1 MTTGRLPFA
10 DSAPARPRAAGTV
23 ARPRR
28 QVLTV
33 TQLTAQ
39 IRRKLESGYPSVWVD
54 GELSNVRR
62 WRTGHVYFTLKDRDA
77 QIRGVMFRS
86 AVRTLRFEPEDGLHV
101 VARGRVTVY
110 EPKGE
115 YQLVAEHFEP
125 AGVGARQ
132 LAFDQLRQRLE
143 REGLFAAERKRALPM
158 LPQRIG
164 LVTSYDGEVRHDI
177 LTVLKRR
184 FPDAHVVISP
194 ARVQGD
200 GAAQELVGALDR
212 LTRISR
218 PDVVIIGRGGGS
230 AEDLWA
236 FNDEW
241 LARAIA
247 ACPVPVISAVGH
259 ETDSTISDFV
269 ADIRAPTPSAAAEMV
284 VARKVDLQGRV
295 AQVTERLSDAARA
308 TVQRRRNLVDRAL
321 ASPGLASWP
330 ARIALRQRRIHE
342 VTDRLG
348 GAARSVVSERARRTR
363 ALRQRL
369 DQLDVAVRLARVRTA
384 LALANERLAAAAAGR
399 AAGGRRRLERIAAQL
414 AALSP
419 LRVLAR
425 GYAVCW
431 NDDRTAIVRRA
442 GDVRPGDAVHVTLHE
457 GELQCGVRAISEDA
471 RNG

>member
-1 MTTGRLPFA
+1 MTAARLPFG
-10 DSAPARPRAAGTV
+10 DAAGETA

-39 IRRKLESGYPSVWVD
+39 IRLKLESAYPTVWVE
-54 GELSNVRR
+54 GELSNVRV
-62 WRTGHVYFTLKDRDA
+62 WRTGHLYFTLKDGNA

-143 REGLFAAERKRALPM
+143 REGLFATERKRALPM
-158 LPQRIG
+158 LPRRIG
-164 LVTSYDGEVRHDI
+164 IVTSRDGAALHDI
-177 LTVLKRR
+177 LTVLSRR
-184 FPDAHVVISP
+184 FPTAQVVISP
-194 ARVQGD
+194 ARVQGH
-200 GAAQELVGALDR
+200 GAAGELTDALDR
-212 LTRISR
+212 VARVAQL
-218 PDVVIIGRGGGS
+218 DVVILGRGGGS

-236 FNDEW
+236 FNDEQ

-247 ACPVPVISAVGH
+247 ACPVPVISAAGH
-259 ETDSTISDFV
+259 ETDFTISDFA
-269 ADIRAPTPSAAAEMV
+269 ADIRAATPSAAAEIV
-284 VARKVDLQGRV
+284 VARKADLEGRLARALSRLVDV
-295 AQVTERLSDAARA
+295 AREAAR
-308 TVQRRRNLVDRAL
+308 RRRDLVERVRT
-321 ASPGLASWP
+321 SPGMASLP
-330 ARIALRQRRIHE
+330 ARIALRHRQIDE
-342 VTDRLG
+342 LSDRLNDG
-348 GAARSVVSERARRTR
+348 VRDALAARARRTQM
-363 ALRQRL
+363 LRQRL
-369 DQLDVAVRLARVRTA
+369 DQLDVGVRLARVRTA
-384 LALANERLAAAAAGR
+384 LVLANNRLARAAADR
-399 AAGGRRRLERIAAQL
+399 TVGGRRHLERVAAQL

-419 LRVLAR
+419 LGVLAR

-442 GDVRPGDAVHVTLHE
+442 RDVRTGEAVRVTLHE
-457 GELQCGVRAISEDA
+457 GELRCGVRAISEDA
-471 RNG
+471 RHG